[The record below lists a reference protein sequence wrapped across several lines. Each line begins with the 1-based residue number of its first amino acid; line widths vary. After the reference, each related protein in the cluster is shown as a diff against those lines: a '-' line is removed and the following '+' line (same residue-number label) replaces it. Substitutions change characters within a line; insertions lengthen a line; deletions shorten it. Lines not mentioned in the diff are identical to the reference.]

1 MQIDNMK
8 RFLIMTAL
16 LAATLLSA
24 CTESSVPVQAGD
36 ILRNIKEPVFR
47 DADYTIA
54 DYGAVA
60 DGTSD
65 CRPAINN
72 AIAECSDDG
81 GGRVVVPPGKWFCR
95 GAIVLK
101 SNVNLYL
108 SPGSEIVF
116 SGNPRDYLPAVLT
129 IFEGT
134 ELYNYS
140 PLVYAYHVSNIA
152 VTGEGLLNGNAA
164 TGFAAFRPQ
173 GSAQQDTLRQMGSDC
188 VPVHERYF
196 GERSILPPSFI
207 QPFGCR
213 NVLIEGVRI
222 IDSPYWVIHPVF
234 CDNVTVRGVSIESH
248 NLNNDGCDP
257 EYTTNV
263 LIEDCTFDT
272 GDDAIA
278 IKAGRDADAWRI
290 GQKTSG
296 IVIRN
301 CRFNSLCNGLCIGS
315 EMSAGV
321 ENVFMSDVEVGKCH
335 TAIYFKANRDRGGF
349 IRNVYVNNIVCDTV
363 LTAFI
368 RFENNYH
375 GYRGGNS
382 PTVFGNFLISNV
394 TGGCSL
400 ECGFY
405 SVGIPGYEISDV
417 RLENIDLKEVQIPY
431 VLKNNAGLVFD
442 NVRIGGQLMPQYPDE
457 TDMMRLRSN

>member
-16 LAATLLSA
+16 LAAALLSA

-164 TGFAAFRPQ
+164 TGFAA
-173 GSAQQDTLRQMGSDC
+173 
-188 VPVHERYF
+188 
-196 GERSILPPSFI
+196 
-207 QPFGCR
+207 
-213 NVLIEGVRI
+213 
-222 IDSPYWVIHPVF
+222 
-234 CDNVTVRGVSIESH
+234 
-248 NLNNDGCDP
+248 
-257 EYTTNV
+257 
-263 LIEDCTFDT
+263 
-272 GDDAIA
+272 
-278 IKAGRDADAWRI
+278 
-290 GQKTSG
+290 
-296 IVIRN
+296 
-301 CRFNSLCNGLCIGS
+301 
-315 EMSAGV
+315 
-321 ENVFMSDVEVGKCH
+321 
-335 TAIYFKANRDRGGF
+335 
-349 IRNVYVNNIVCDTV
+349 
-363 LTAFI
+363 
-368 RFENNYH
+368 
-375 GYRGGNS
+375 
-382 PTVFGNFLISNV
+382 
-394 TGGCSL
+394 
-400 ECGFY
+400 
-405 SVGIPGYEISDV
+405 
-417 RLENIDLKEVQIPY
+417 
-431 VLKNNAGLVFD
+431 
-442 NVRIGGQLMPQYPDE
+442 
-457 TDMMRLRSN
+457 